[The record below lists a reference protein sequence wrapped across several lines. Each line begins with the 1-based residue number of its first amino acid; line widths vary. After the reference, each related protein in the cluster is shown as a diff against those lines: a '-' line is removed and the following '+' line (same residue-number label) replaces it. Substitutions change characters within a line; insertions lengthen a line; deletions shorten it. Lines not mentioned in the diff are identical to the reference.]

1 MENILTRLRGNELIN
16 ITESSHYIKRVKRD
30 YCGSE
35 LSYNILKKSIPLYI
49 KSPINSKFRVT
60 YSHPD
65 TSKYNLVIVIFIID
79 LDNIKL
85 ITTFP
90 ESKSKIEGGL

>member
-1 MENILTRLRGNELIN
+1 M
-16 ITESSHYIKRVKRD
+16 KRD
-30 YCGSE
+30 YCSPE
-35 LSYNILKKSIPLYI
+35 LSYNLLKKSIPLYI
-49 KSPINSKFRVT
+49 KLSTNNKFRVT

>member
-1 MENILTRLRGNELIN
+1 MENILTKLRSNDSIN

-30 YCGSE
+30 YCSTE
-35 LSYNILKKSIPLYI
+35 LSYNILNKSIPLYI
-49 KSPINSKFRVT
+49 KHPINNKFRVT

-79 LDNIKL
+79 FNNIKL

-90 ESKSKIEGGL
+90 ELKSKLKEA